1 MRDDIDRVVRLEM
14 SNTVLE
20 KPPSLLLAAL
30 AKSVYSLLMRMIL
43 IIVLSCGL
51 WPFGAIAQPAA
62 GIDWQRQA
70 QSIVSALDYIAVDY
84 PEAVQNGTVLNANEY
99 AEQREFA
106 ATVQALLVALP
117 PRSEQDALIDEAA
130 ALTELIEQRAAA
142 RVIRD
147 HCRLLA
153 ARLVEVYGLS
163 TAPRVA
169 PNLATAAPLFAAQC
183 AGCHGSSGQGDGL
196 AGAALD
202 PSPTNFLNLER
213 ARLRSV
219 YSLYSTI
226 SLGVQDTGMTS
237 FAHLSET
244 ERWALAFFVA
254 GLRDDPAIIASGK
267 RLWEQGTLNEALPT
281 LGRLTSRTPA
291 ELEANNAEENAP
303 TLAYL
308 RHHPGVVE
316 RSAPNPVERTK
327 WELQNALVAYR
338 NNQPEL
344 ALQMALTAYL
354 EGYELIE
361 SPLGT
366 LDRDLAIG
374 IERDM
379 QILRRLIRDRVSPE
393 ILSSTINGLQTRLD
407 EADVLL
413 TEQGS
418 SPTTLFISAL
428 LILLREG
435 LEAILIIAA
444 MGLYLRRTEQT
455 KSLRYLHFGWIAA
468 LAVGALT
475 WLGIK
480 TVIDISGAQRE
491 VIEGAA
497 ALLAAFVLL
506 YVGIWMHR
514 QGRAAQWQSFLNE
527 RLGRSLSKGAL
538 WGVAGLSFIAVY
550 REILETALFYET
562 LWLQSAQALPLIAGA
577 ATAGFGLITLGWLVF
592 RVGTRLPLRQFF
604 QINGA
609 LMFALAIVFTGKGVS
624 ALQEAGWV
632 GATFVDLPRV
642 DWLGLYPT
650 MQSTGAQLAIL
661 TIGTIWL
668 FSTGRQPASS
678 GPAQS

>member
-1 MRDDIDRVVRLEM
+1 MI
-14 SNTVLE
+14 
-20 KPPSLLLAAL
+20 
-30 AKSVYSLLMRMIL
+30 MRMIL
-43 IIVLSCGL
+43 IIIVSCGG
-51 WPFGAIAQPAA
+51 WPLGTLAQQPA
-62 GIDWQRQA
+62 GIDWQHHA

-117 PRSEQDALIDEAA
+117 PRSEQNALIEQAA
-130 ALTELIEQRAAA
+130 VLTELIEQRATG
-142 RVIRD
+142 RVIAD

-153 ARLVEVYGLS
+153 ARLVDVYGLT

-169 PNLATAAPLFAAQC
+169 PNLAMAAPLFTEQC
-183 AGCHGSSGQGDGL
+183 GGCHGTSGQGDGL

-202 PSPTNFLNLER
+202 PSPTNFLNVER
-213 ARLRSV
+213 ARQRSL

-244 ERWALAFFVA
+244 ERWALAFYVA
-254 GLRDDPAIIASGK
+254 GLRDDSAIIAEGK
-267 RLWEQGTLNEALPT
+267 KLWDQGMLNEALPT
-281 LGRLTSRTPA
+281 LGSLTSRTPA
-291 ELEANNAEENAP
+291 ELEANNAEEIAP

-308 RHHPGVVE
+308 RHHPEVLE
-316 RSAPNPVERTK
+316 RSATSPVERTK
-327 WELQNALVAYR
+327 QELQNALVAYR

-344 ALQMALTAYL
+344 SLQLALTAYL

-361 SPLGT
+361 SPLAT

-379 QILRRLIRDRVSPE
+379 QILRGLIRDRVSPK
-393 ILSSTINGLQTRLD
+393 ILSNSINGLQIRLA

-418 SPTTLFISAL
+418 SPMMLFISAL

-455 KSLRYLHFGWIAA
+455 KSLRYLHCGWIAA

-514 QGRAAQWQSFLNE
+514 QGHAAQWQSFLNE

-577 ATAGFGLITLGWLVF
+577 ATAGLGLVALGWLVF
-592 RVGTRLPLRQFF
+592 RMGARLPLRQFF
-604 QINGA
+604 QFNGV
-609 LMFALAIVFTGKGVS
+609 LMFALAVVFAGKGVS
-624 ALQEAGWV
+624 ALQEAGWIA
-632 GATFVDLPRV
+632 ATFVNLPRI

-650 MQSTGAQLAIL
+650 
-661 TIGTIWL
+661 
-668 FSTGRQPASS
+668 
-678 GPAQS
+678 AQSAGIQLSIFAIGATWLLLSSRQTSNVGNERS